1 MRFIADS
8 NVGKLARWL
17 RVAGFDTL
25 FFRNIDDS
33 RLVRAAV
40 DQDRVLLTKDTGIM
54 KRRLITSGRLKAIL
68 IEGDDVKSHL
78 VQVLAA
84 LDLGADVRPFS
95 RCIECNSPLE
105 PRDREAVR
113 ELAPPHVFRTQTHYM
128 QCPNCQRLYWRG
140 THWERM
146 RHELDEVVED
156 VSGRRPSSVAT
167 KRHGAAVDREPEPL

>member
-33 RLVRAAV
+33 RLVRAAF

-54 KRRLITSGRLKAIL
+54 KRRLVTSGRLKAIL
-68 IEGDDVKSHL
+68 IEGEEVKSQL
-78 VQVLAA
+78 IQVLAA
-84 LDLGADVRPFS
+84 LDLGADV
-95 RCIECNSPLE
+95 
-105 PRDREAVR
+105 DREAVR
-113 ELAPPHVFRTQTHYM
+113 ELAPPYVFRTQMHYM
-128 QCPNCQRLYWRG
+128 QCPSCQRLYWRG

-156 VSGRRPSSVAT
+156 VSGRRPSSVAR

>member
-17 RVAGFDTL
+17 RAAGFDTL
-25 FFRNIDDS
+25 FFRSGDDN
-33 RLVRAAV
+33 RLVRAAL

-68 IEGDDVKSHL
+68 IDGEEVKSQL

-95 RCIECNSPLE
+95 RCMECNAHLE
-105 PRDREAVR
+105 PRDRDAVR
-113 ELAPPHVFRTQTHYM
+113 ELAPPHVFQTQTHYM
-128 QCPNCQRLYWRG
+128 QCPSCQRLY
-140 THWERM
+140 
-146 RHELDEVVED
+146 
-156 VSGRRPSSVAT
+156 
-167 KRHGAAVDREPEPL
+167 